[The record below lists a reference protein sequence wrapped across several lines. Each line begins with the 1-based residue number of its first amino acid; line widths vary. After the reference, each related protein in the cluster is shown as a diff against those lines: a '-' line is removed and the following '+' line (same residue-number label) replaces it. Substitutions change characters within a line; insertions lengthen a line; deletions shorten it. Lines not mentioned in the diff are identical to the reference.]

1 MGLDII
7 AVKNIKEYKKQANAA
22 VQAENKLIDEAGP
35 DDVISWDSIDY
46 PKVELSFSIPY
57 SGFHN
62 LRLNMGNAFGFK
74 HREEPPKNSEDIF
87 HQILI
92 DYDDDAPDYLK
103 RFFFHAD
110 NEGKYSKADIKKLA
124 QLLKGVPSI
133 EETYGHP
140 NYARF
145 RRFVLDSAD
154 KDLEWLFD

>member
-7 AVKNIKEYKKQANAA
+7 AVKNIKEYKKQADVAE
-22 VQAENKLIDEAGP
+22 QAEDKLIDEAGP

-62 LRLNMGNAFGFK
+62 LRLNMGNAFGIKYHRELPESSEDVFWQCLIDTDAPEYFK
-74 HREEPPKNSEDIF
+74 H
-87 HQILI
+87 
-92 DYDDDAPDYLK
+92 
-103 RFFFHAD
+103 FFLHED

-133 EETYGHP
+133 KETYGHP

-145 RRFVLDSAD
+145 RKFVLYSAD
-154 KDLEWLFD
+154 KDLEWLFE